1 MTWWCQRSGMWPH
14 RSRPLVVV
22 QQPRP
27 GDTVL
32 DNFDADDDFVFMW
45 GTGRLDL
52 TCGYCGRLLV
62 RNVLSTARVSGLCL
76 TCPTCA
82 SYNQAPEFS

>member
-1 MTWWCQRSGMWPH
+1 MWPH
-14 RSRPLVVV
+14 RSRSLVVV
-22 QQPRP
+22 HQPRP

-32 DNFDADDDFVFMW
+32 DNFDADDDFVFLW